1 MKVVQIAGY
10 LGSGKTTLVVQLGRE
25 ISGAGFKVAIL
36 VNEVGEVPVDGKVIQ
51 EFGLTVK
58 DIGGG
63 CICCQVAGNLLHTL
77 KLLSM
82 GAKPDFII
90 IEPTGMAVP
99 NAVRDVMKP
108 AAGKLDLTMGPT
120 IVLLDT
126 GRFEKLLSYETL
138 KRLVG
143 VQLKDADVIAL
154 SKVDSVSAEQRI
166 KAEAAAR
173 EINPAARV
181 LGLSTF
187 TREGVSEVI
196 SVMKDMVIP

>member
-1 MKVVQIAGY
+1 MKIVQIAGY
-10 LGSGKTTLVVQLGRE
+10 LGSGKTTLVVALGRE
-25 ISGAGFKVAIL
+25 ISGAGYKVAIL

-77 KLLSM
+77 KGLSM
-82 GAKPDFII
+82 GVKPDFII

-126 GRFEKLLSYETL
+126 GRCEKLLAYETL
-138 KRLVG
+138 KRLVS

-154 SKVDSVSAEQRI
+154 SKVDSVSEEQRL
-166 KAEAAAR
+166 KAETAAH
-173 EINPAARV
+173 EVNPSARV
-181 LGLSTF
+181 IALSTY
-187 TREGVSEVI
+187 TGEGFQEVI
-196 SVMKDMVIP
+196 ATMKDMVIP